1 MLLSHALS
9 SSRYHLHMVCAMPL
23 LASPSLLHRASVEA
37 YPQVCLGLCPSAPS
51 LDLCQY
57 QNRSG
62 RAGQKTKD

>member
-37 YPQVCLGLCPSAPS
+37 YPQVCLGLCPSAPTTLVLWCS
-51 LDLCQY
+51 ARAAPCP
-57 QNRSG
+57 NR
-62 RAGQKTKD
+62 